1 MKAVTP
7 EAMKTAVSLEL
18 LLPLLG
24 LLVFVVVRTAITK
37 SNLINSGR
45 FSKNKDL
52 LYFIQQDYIKIIDW
66 MKKNQGP
73 TIFNSTKPYSHSNLE
88 MREFF
93 FFRIALLLI
102 KDKLPSVTETHAR
115 KLGNCVNKIQRSD
128 QETYRIHFI
137 MLIGLGGVQFGP

>member
-1 MKAVTP
+1 MKAVTL

-24 LLVFVVVRTAITK
+24 LLVFVFVRTAITK

-66 MKKNQGP
+66 MKKKIKGP
-73 TIFNSTKPYSHSNLE
+73 QYLIRQNHIPILIWKCEN
-88 MREFF
+88 FF
-93 FFRIALLLI
+93 FFEL
-102 KDKLPSVTETHAR
+102 H
-115 KLGNCVNKIQRSD
+115 
-128 QETYRIHFI
+128 YF
-137 MLIGLGGVQFGP
+137 

>member
-73 TIFNSTKPYSHSNLE
+73 AIFNSTKPYSHSNLE

-93 FFRIALLLI
+93 FFEL
-102 KDKLPSVTETHAR
+102 H
-115 KLGNCVNKIQRSD
+115 
-128 QETYRIHFI
+128 YF
-137 MLIGLGGVQFGP
+137 